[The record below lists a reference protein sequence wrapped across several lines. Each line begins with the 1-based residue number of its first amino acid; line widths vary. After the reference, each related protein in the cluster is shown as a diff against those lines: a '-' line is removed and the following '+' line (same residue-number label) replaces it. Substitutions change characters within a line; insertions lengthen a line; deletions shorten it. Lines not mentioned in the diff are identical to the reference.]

1 MECVGEH
8 VSRHRGI
15 MFSFF
20 HSDEMSVRFDGEF
33 EHFLNFARQYYYIHF
48 ISLSFVMV
56 NAT

>member
-1 MECVGEH
+1 
-8 VSRHRGI
+8 

-20 HSDEMSVRFDGEF
+20 HSDEISVRFDGEF

-56 NAT
+56 IAT